1 MSEPPLFREPLL
13 RTPFHERARALSQL
27 DSFIPWNGYTTV
39 DVFSAVEHEYFAIRN
54 ASTLYDLSPMAK
66 YRITGPDAL
75 RFMNRLVTRD
85 LAKLKPNRVAYA
97 VWCDDEGH
105 LIDDGTVFRLGESEY
120 RLCAQERQLDW
131 LLDSA
136 IGYDVEIAD
145 VTEAIAGLALQG
157 PTSCAVLKQLGL
169 AGVERL
175 KPFDIGSFALE
186 GRALTLSR
194 TGFTGDLG
202 YEVWMDPRDAEL
214 VWDRLM
220 DAGRTRGIR
229 PLGSR
234 ALNIARIEA
243 GFLLP
248 NVEFLSA
255 ERTLRVGRERSPFE
269 LGLDWLVDFDKGHF
283 TGRRALLAE
292 QRDGSRCRLIGLD
305 IEGNKPAHNA
315 LVYSARSGRREIGS
329 VTSATWSPTCKR
341 NLAYAL
347 LDAPYASVGTEVWV
361 EIYVNSE
368 LTWERRMRRARV
380 VDKPFFA
387 PERRRLTPPA
397 DF

>member
-1 MSEPPLFREPLL
+1 MNEAPLFREPLL

-39 DVFSAVEHEYFAIRN
+39 DVFSTVEHEYFAIRN
-54 ASTLYDLSPMAK
+54 ACTLYDLSPMAK
-66 YRITGPDAL
+66 YRIAGPDAL

-136 IGYDVEIAD
+136 IGYDVEITD

-157 PTSCAVLKQLGL
+157 PTSCAVLKKLGL

-186 GRALTLSR
+186 GTALTLSR

-202 YEVWMDPRDAEL
+202 YEVWMDPRDAEGI
-214 VWDRLM
+214 WDRLM
-220 DAGRTRGIR
+220 AAGHSRGIR

-269 LGLDWLVDFDKGHF
+269 LGLDWLVDFEKGHF
-283 TGRRALLAE
+283 TGRRALLAK
-292 QRDGSRCRLIGLD
+292 QRDGTRRRLVGLD

-315 LVYSARSGRREIGS
+315 LVYSARSGRKEIGS
-329 VTSATWSPTCKR
+329 VTSAIWSPTCKR

-347 LDAPYASVGTEVWV
+347 LDAPYVSVGTEVWV
-361 EIYVNSE
+361 EIYLNSE
-368 LTWERRMRRARV
+368 LTWERRMRSARV

-387 PERRRLTPPA
+387 PERRRATPPA

>member
-1 MSEPPLFREPLL
+1 MNEAPFFRQPLL

-54 ASTLYDLSPMAK
+54 ACTLYDLSPMAK

-85 LAKLKPNRVAYA
+85 LARLKPNRVAYA

-157 PTSCAVLKQLGL
+157 PTSCAVLRQLGL

-175 KPFDIGSFALE
+175 KPFDIGSFTLE
-186 GRALTLSR
+186 GAALTLSR

-202 YEVWMDPRDAEL
+202 YEVWMDPLDAEL

-220 DAGRTRGIR
+220 AAGRSRGIR

-248 NVEFLSA
+248 NAEFLSA

-269 LGLDWLVDFDKGHF
+269 LGLDWLVDFEKGHF

-292 QRDGSRCRLIGLD
+292 QRAGTRRRLVGLD

-347 LDAPYASVGTEVWV
+347 LDAPYGTVGTEVWV

-368 LTWERRMRRARV
+368 LTWERRMRSARV

-387 PERRRLTPPA
+387 PERRRATPPA

>member
-1 MSEPPLFREPLL
+1 MNEAPLFREPLL

-39 DVFSAVEHEYFAIRN
+39 DVFSTVEHEYFAIRN
-54 ASTLYDLSPMAK
+54 ACTVYDLSPMAK

-75 RFMNRLVTRD
+75 RFLNRLVTRD
-85 LAKLKPNRVAYA
+85 LARLKPNRVAYA
-97 VWCDDEGH
+97 VWCNDEGH

-157 PTSCAVLKQLGL
+157 PTSCAVLRKLGL
-169 AGVERL
+169 AGMERL
-175 KPFDIGSFALE
+175 KPFDIGTFTLE
-186 GRALTLSR
+186 GTALTLSR

-202 YEVWMDPRDAEL
+202 YEIWLDPREAES

-220 DAGRTRGIR
+220 AAGHTRGIR

-269 LGLDWLVDFDKGHF
+269 LGLDWLVDFEKGHF

-292 QRDGSRCRLIGLD
+292 QRAGTRHRLVGLD

-329 VTSATWSPTCKR
+329 VTSAIWSPTCKR

-347 LDAPYASVGTEVWV
+347 LDAPYVTVGTEVWV

-368 LTWERRMRRARV
+368 LTWERRMRSARV
-380 VDKPFFA
+380 VEKPFFA
-387 PERRRLTPPA
+387 PERRRATPPA

>member
-1 MSEPPLFREPLL
+1 MNEAPLFREPLL

-39 DVFSAVEHEYFAIRN
+39 DVFSTVEHEYFAIRN
-54 ASTLYDLSPMAK
+54 ACTLYDLSPMAK

-136 IGYDVEIAD
+136 IGYEVEIAD

-157 PTSCAVLKQLGL
+157 PTSCAVLKKLGL

-175 KPFDIGSFALE
+175 KPFDIGTFALE
-186 GRALTLSR
+186 GTELTLSR

-202 YEVWMDPRDAEL
+202 YEVWMDPRDAEG

-220 DAGRTRGIR
+220 AAGHSRGIR

-269 LGLDWLVDFDKGHF
+269 LGLDWLVDFEKGHF
-283 TGRRALLAE
+283 TGRRALLAK
-292 QRDGSRCRLIGLD
+292 QRDGTRRRLVGLD

-315 LVYSARSGRREIGS
+315 LVYSARSGRKEIGS
-329 VTSATWSPTCKR
+329 VTSAIWSPTCKR

-347 LDAPYASVGTEVWV
+347 LDAPYVAVGTEVWV
-361 EIYVNSE
+361 EIYLNSE
-368 LTWERRMRRARV
+368 LTWERRMRSARV

-387 PERRRLTPPA
+387 PERRRATPPA